1 MPSLLN
7 ETTLKFNNTE
17 KNVRVTNE
25 RKRCQ
30 DGQEWT
36 RLKRIANNILEK
48 FRVNFSQTIYNDEAS

>member
-7 ETTLKFNNTE
+7 ETTLKFDNTE
-17 KNVRVTNE
+17 KNVRVTDE

-48 FRVNFSQTIYNDEAS
+48 FRVKFS